1 MFSFRTGDMSKDL
14 VTGTLITCLAVTVC
28 ALVPIAG
35 LVGSAFIPVPLI
47 FYGFKAGRPTVRL
60 IALAAGGYV
69 LLLGGQSE
77 LLFFGELLLIGVLMG
92 ELMKRGWPLERMAA
106 AVCGAAFGAAAA
118 AMWVFGLFTGRG
130 LLETL
135 ADGVRHNLELTLQL
149 YRDMGLSQEQVGF
162 LESSLDVIQQIMV
175 GMMPAL
181 VIGSTLMTVWV
192 CLLSARPLLRSR
204 GLPVPDYG
212 TLDHWK
218 APEVLVWG
226 VIASGVLLLLPG
238 LTLKTVGLNGLAV
251 LTIVYFFQGIAIV
264 AYFLRK
270 KQVPRV
276 ARIVLYGMI
285 AIQQLVMLAVVGV
298 GFFDTWFNFRK
309 IGKPLAPG

>member
-1 MFSFRTGDMSKDL
+1 MRKDL

-35 LVGSAFIPVPLI
+35 LMGSAFIPVPLI
-47 FYGFKAGRPTVRL
+47 FYRAKAGSQTARL
-60 IALAAGGYV
+60 IALAALGYV
-69 LLLGGQSE
+69 LLLGGQLE

-92 ELMKRGWPLERMAA
+92 ELMHRRWPLERMAA
-106 AVCGAAFGAAAA
+106 AVCAAAVGAGAAGLWAFGH
-118 AMWVFGLFTGRG
+118 VTGKG

-135 ADGVRHNLELTLQL
+135 ADGVRHNLELSLRL
-149 YRDMGLSQEQVGF
+149 YRDMGLSQEQIGF
-162 LESSLDVIQQIMV
+162 LEGSLDVIQQIMI

-192 CLLSARPLLRSR
+192 CLLTARQLLRLR
-204 GLPVPDYG
+204 GLPVPEYG
-212 TLDHWK
+212 ALDHWK
-218 APEVLVWG
+218 APEMLVWG
-226 VIASGVLLLLPG
+226 VIASGVLLLVPSLAA
-238 LTLKTVGLNGLAV
+238 KTVGLNGLAV
-251 LTIVYFFQGIAIV
+251 LMIVYFFQGMAIV
-264 AYFLRK
+264 AYLLRK

-276 ARIVLYGMI
+276 ARMVLYGLI
-285 AIQQLVMLAVVGV
+285 AIQQVVMLAVVGV

>member
-1 MFSFRTGDMSKDL
+1 MSKDL

-35 LVGSAFIPVPLI
+35 LVGSTFIPVPLI
-47 FYGFKAGRPTVRL
+47 FYRFKAGSPTVRL
-60 IALAAGGYV
+60 IALAAVAYV
-69 LLLGGQSE
+69 LLLGGRLE

-92 ELMKRGWPLERMAA
+92 ELMQRGWPLERMAA
-106 AVCGAAFGAAAA
+106 AVCGAAFGVAAAG
-118 AMWVFGLFTGRG
+118 MWVFGLFTGRG
-130 LLETL
+130 LVKTL

-162 LESSLDVIQQIMV
+162 LESSLDVIQQIMI

-181 VIGSTLMTVWV
+181 LIGSTLMTVWV
-192 CLLSARPLLRSR
+192 CLLTARQLLQRR

-212 TLDHWK
+212 ALDHWK
-218 APEVLVWG
+218 APEPLVWG
-226 VIASGVLLLLPG
+226 VIISGVLLLLPS
-238 LTLKTVGLNGLAV
+238 LTAKTVGLNGLAV
-251 LTIVYFFQGIAIV
+251 LMVVYFFQGMAIV

-270 KQVPRV
+270 KKVPRV
-276 ARIVLYGMI
+276 ARAVLYGMI

-309 IGKPLAPG
+309 LAKPLAPG